1 MVRDGTG
8 KFVKGN
14 GGGPG
19 RPKKAREERYR
30 EILLNTVTFDDWQ
43 DIIKRAVNDAKKGE
57 TSARKWLSDYLIGPP
72 VERKEITGADG
83 GPLMI
88 ALNWGDNGT
97 DNTNDA

>member
-43 DIIKRAVNDAKKGE
+43 DIIKRAVNDAKKGD

-83 GPLMI
+83 DTI
-88 ALNWGDNGT
+88 FVTIRKD
-97 DNTNDA
+97 D